1 MLSRFVIAFLPRS
14 KHLLISWLQSPS
26 AVILEPKK
34 IKSANISTFPLS
46 ICHEVIGPDAMILV
60 FFSLSNSLVVQW
72 FGICGLDPA
81 VGWVWSLVWELRLK
95 NLQATRRGP
104 PTPHLISL
112 IWLEHGMK
120 LGSWGDRSAPRL
132 QGWGIW
138 LGLTGNEGPRTGD
151 TAGLQKP
158 PWDGHAGKGSV
169 GKCPDPT
176 QTRTRGCVLRRGQDV
191 PRSPGPQGFVGVR
204 PVQGEHQALVM
215 RVGTVPHSPTISPAE
230 PLAYQ
235 SLSIYQVCRRRGLPS
250 SPTFGFRRGA
260 ARGQ

>member
-1 MLSRFVIAFLPRS
+1 M
-14 KHLLISWLQSPS
+14 
-26 AVILEPKK
+26 ILEPKK

-60 FFSLSNSLVVQW
+60 FFSLSNSLAVQW

-132 QGWGIW
+132 RGGGFGLVWQATRDRGQGTQRDCRSLPG
-138 LGLTGNEGPRTGD
+138 
-151 TAGLQKP
+151 TA
-158 PWDGHAGKGSV
+158 
-169 GKCPDPT
+169 
-176 QTRTRGCVLRRGQDV
+176 TRGRGVLESAQIQ
-191 PRSPGPQGFVGVR
+191 PRPAPEGVCC
-204 PVQGEHQALVM
+204 GEDKTYLGA
-215 RVGTVPHSPTISPAE
+215 
-230 PLAYQ
+230 
-235 SLSIYQVCRRRGLPS
+235 RGLRGLWGSGRYRESTKPWWCGSEPS
-250 SPTFGFRRGA
+250 LIPR
-260 ARGQ
+260 Q